1 MQALGVLDVDSLDV
15 GVEALL
21 GVLLVVTLAGDA
33 DTETEGDTL
42 DTGFPDL
49 LVELGV
55 DTDVLGTLLN
65 TLATRLSPK
74 GRLLKTYH
82 SLLSEGADLLDGLGS
97 TLLEADAVAL
107 YFRKRSYN
115 QSSARMPSARENS
128 AR

>member
-1 MQALGVLDVDSLDV
+1 METLGVLDVDGLDV
-15 GVEALL
+15 GVETLL

-55 DTDVLGTLLN
+55 DTDVLGTLLIA
-65 TLATRLSPK
+65 LAKNGAGS
-74 GRLLKTYH
+74 GSMQTYH
-82 SLLSEGADLLDGLGS
+82 SLLSEGTDLLDGLGG

-107 YFRKRSYN
+107 YFRKRSDN

>member
-1 MQALGVLDVDSLDV
+1 MQALGVLNVDGLDV
-15 GVEALL
+15 GVETLD
-21 GVLLVVTLAGDA
+21 GTLLVVTLARDA
-33 DTETEGDTL
+33 NTETEGDTL

-55 DTDVLGTLLN
+55 NTDVLGALFN
-65 TLATRLSPK
+65 TLTK
-74 GRLLKTYH
+74 GIIEQGASVVAYH
-82 SLLSEGADLLDGLGS
+82 SLLSEGTDLLDGLGS